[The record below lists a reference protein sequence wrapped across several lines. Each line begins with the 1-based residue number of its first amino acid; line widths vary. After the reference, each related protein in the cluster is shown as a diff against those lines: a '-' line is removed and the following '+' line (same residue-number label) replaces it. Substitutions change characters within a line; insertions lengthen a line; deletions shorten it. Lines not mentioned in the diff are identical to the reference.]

1 MEQPMGA
8 KKVAV
13 VVGSIRRDSIN
24 RKLAH
29 ALMKL
34 APKDLQTGILRI
46 DDLPVYNQDLD
57 ESPIEPVL
65 RLKSEVAAADALL
78 FVTPEHNRS
87 VPTALKNALD
97 WASRPYGQ
105 NRWAGKPAGIIGA
118 SPGLIGTAVAQHT
131 LRGILG
137 YLDVPTM
144 GQPEAYVHFTEGL
157 IDAGGNISNEGTRKF
172 LQGYVDRYAS
182 WVGEF
187 VT

>member
-1 MEQPMGA
+1 MEQIMSA

-24 RKLAH
+24 RKLAL

-34 APKDLQTGILRI
+34 APKELQTEILRI

-57 ESPIEPVL
+57 ENSPEPAR
-65 RLKSEVAAADALL
+65 RLKAEVAAAEAFL

-87 VPTALKNALD
+87 IPAAMKNALD

-105 NRWAGKPAGIIGA
+105 NRWAGKPGGIIGA
-118 SPGLIGTAVAQHT
+118 SPGQIGTAVAQHT

-137 YLDVPTM
+137 YLDVPTL
-144 GQPEAYVHFTEGL
+144 GQPEAYLHFTEGL
-157 IDAGGNISNEGTRKF
+157 IDADGTITNEGTRKF
-172 LQGYVDRYAS
+172 LQGYMDRYAK
-182 WVGEF
+182 WVSGF
-187 VT
+187 